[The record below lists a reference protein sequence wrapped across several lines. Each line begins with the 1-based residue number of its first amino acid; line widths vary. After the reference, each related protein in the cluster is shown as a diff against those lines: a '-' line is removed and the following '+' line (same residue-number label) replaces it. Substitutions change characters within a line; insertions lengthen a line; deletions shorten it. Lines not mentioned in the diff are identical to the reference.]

1 MTINFPM
8 IFKIPATDGLSV
20 KSQPRDLETTAPV
33 PFDEFLKD
41 EEKKLRQ
48 EQEVSASSVAA
59 VLSALQ
65 PPPESVTAASVQGT
79 EEEGESVNSDGM
91 RASTLLPITAQQSV
105 NSLSS
110 QAGIVS
116 SLVENLASTAVNQTD
131 AAQTQANQMF
141 ADDLSTPEVPQSNIN
156 TVGSVEVF
164 PVTLANLDPVSDQ
177 GAILEETN
185 KSLKDV
191 KPDSAN
197 TSEAVSPDLPAIQAV
212 ETQKIQPDQ
221 DDLLPVQ
228 IKSEGEDP
236 IPSTK
241 EQEPVLKLEGLTI
254 AATGTETPVVKE
266 AGSFSITDVNVQ
278 TSEVIQQI
286 MSQMKVRMKGGA
298 TSMRLLLNPK
308 ELGEIE
314 VQMVRNTQGV
324 SVTFI
329 AEQAN
334 TGKMLEIQINQLRQ
348 SLKDAGVQLTDLNF
362 SQHDQPKQEGGFLR
376 QSPQFSQY
384 LPASTPQTEI
394 VNKALDRPERI
405 DGLSNEVDYLI

>member
-65 PPPESVTAASVQGT
+65 PPPESVPAASVQVT

-91 RASTLLPITAQQSV
+91 RASTLQPITAQQSV
-105 NSLSS
+105 SSLSS
-110 QAGIVS
+110 QAGIAS
-116 SLVENLASTAVNQTD
+116 SLVENLAPTAVNQTD

-164 PVTLANLDPVSDQ
+164 PAALANLDPDSDQ
-177 GAILEETN
+177 GAILEEAN

-197 TSEAVSPDLPAIQAV
+197 TSEAAFPDLPAIQAV
-212 ETQKIQPDQ
+212 GTQKIQLDQ
-221 DDLLPVQ
+221 DDLLPV
-228 IKSEGEDP
+228 KS
-236 IPSTK
+236 
-241 EQEPVLKLEGLTI
+241 
-254 AATGTETPVVKE
+254 
-266 AGSFSITDVNVQ
+266 
-278 TSEVIQQI
+278 
-286 MSQMKVRMKGGA
+286 
-298 TSMRLLLNPK
+298 NPK
-308 ELGEIE
+308 AK
-314 VQMVRNTQGV
+314 
-324 SVTFI
+324 S
-329 AEQAN
+329 
-334 TGKMLEIQINQLRQ
+334 
-348 SLKDAGVQLTDLNF
+348 
-362 SQHDQPKQEGGFLR
+362 
-376 QSPQFSQY
+376 
-384 LPASTPQTEI
+384 
-394 VNKALDRPERI
+394 
-405 DGLSNEVDYLI
+405 

>member
-8 IFKIPATDGLSV
+8 IFKTPSTDGLSV
-20 KSQPRDLETTAPV
+20 KSQSRDLETTAPV

-65 PPPESVTAASVQGT
+65 PQPASVTAAPVQVT
-79 EEEGESVNSDGM
+79 EGEGESVNSDGM
-91 RASTLLPITAQQSV
+91 RASTLQPITTQQSV

-110 QAGIVS
+110 QAGSAS
-116 SLVENLASTAVNQTD
+116 SLVENLTSTAGNQTD
-131 AAQTQANQMF
+131 AAQPQANQSF
-141 ADDLSTPEVPQSNIN
+141 ADDLATPEVPQSTIN
-156 TVGSVEVF
+156 AVGSAEVF
-164 PVTLANLDPVSDQ
+164 PAAVANLDPASDQ

-185 KSLKDV
+185 KSMKDA

-197 TSEAVSPDLPAIQAV
+197 TSETAFPDLPAIQAV
-212 ETQKIQPDQ
+212 GTQKIQPDQ
-221 DDLLPVQ
+221 DGLLPVQ
-228 IKSEGEDP
+228 IKPEGEDP
-236 IPSTK
+236 IPSAK

-254 AATGTETPVVKE
+254 AAKGTETPVVKE

-286 MSQMKVRMKGGA
+286 MSQMKIRMKGGA

-362 SQHDQPKQEGGFLR
+362 SQHNQPKQEGGFLR

-394 VNKALDRPERI
+394 VNKVLERPERI

>member
-8 IFKIPATDGLSV
+8 IFKTPSTDGLSV
-20 KSQPRDLETTAPV
+20 KSQSRDLETTAPV

-65 PPPESVTAASVQGT
+65 PQPASVTAAPVQVT
-79 EEEGESVNSDGM
+79 EGEGESVNSDGM
-91 RASTLLPITAQQSV
+91 RASTLQPITAQQSV
-105 NSLSS
+105 NNLSS
-110 QAGIVS
+110 QAGVAS
-116 SLVENLASTAVNQTD
+116 GMVENLASTAVNQTD

-141 ADDLSTPEVPQSNIN
+141 ADDRSTPEVPQSNIN
-156 TVGSVEVF
+156 TVGAVEVF
-164 PVTLANLDPVSDQ
+164 PAAVANLDPDSDQ
-177 GAILEETN
+177 GVILEETN
-185 KSLKDV
+185 KNLKDV
-191 KPDSAN
+191 N
-197 TSEAVSPDLPAIQAV
+197 TSEAVSPDLPVIQAAA
-212 ETQKIQPDQ
+212 TQKIQPDQ
-221 DDLLPVQ
+221 DGLLPVQ

-236 IPSTK
+236 IPSAK

-254 AATGTETPVVKE
+254 AAKGTETPVVKE

-286 MSQMKVRMKGGA
+286 MSQMKIRMKGGA

-394 VNKALDRPERI
+394 VNKVLERPERI